1 MEFNTSPSLYQSS
14 SKKSTIL
21 NSESRRNIQDK
32 MRKYSEEIKNN
43 SRLNDS
49 QKKINNYFENLN
61 KKDPKIFQIIFP
73 KTNLKS
79 DKDNF
84 IKRLKLNIPLTKSAQ
99 IKKNEDKLFNNK
111 EEEKNKLMNN
121 LIYSSDINLIQE
133 YQRKKKEELSS
144 KEYKRMK
151 NRMEVLKNNNINI
164 INLFPEEKE
173 KKIYLK
179 EGKNNQVENKRYDN
193 LISEEEKKN
202 NNNNSNNINNLNYN
216 TFSNIKKSQLL
227 SSKIKNKNQSNLK
240 FSKTFNLRKPIV
252 NSLEFCVKIK
262 EYLKNKTK
270 KPNENNNNFNSIKLS
285 YRNNSFPKKS
295 NTVISKKEKINSQ
308 KNNKSNSRGKDEVYK
323 FIKEQNEKRKE
334 NEKKLKNEENKKDLH
349 YYLNFAKLQ
358 QSIDNKKKKIK
369 ILKCNKK
376 NNKKIINKYFIG
388 NSLSNNYLN
397 ISNNSKSTI
406 LDKNDLLNEIY
417 DSIKII
423 KSANREEKNLF
434 VKDKNNDY
442 IINQKN
448 INNNDNNYKNQHNKD
463 IDDKNNSFDKE
474 MLNAEKTIKKSINI
488 VNENNL
494 GKYLKEKN
502 KKL

>member
-1 MEFNTSPSLYQSS
+1 M
-14 SKKSTIL
+14 
-21 NSESRRNIQDK
+21 
-32 MRKYSEEIKNN
+32 
-43 SRLNDS
+43 
-49 QKKINNYFENLN
+49 
-61 KKDPKIFQIIFP
+61 
-73 KTNLKS
+73 
-79 DKDNF
+79 
-84 IKRLKLNIPLTKSAQ
+84 
-99 IKKNEDKLFNNK
+99 
-111 EEEKNKLMNN
+111 
-121 LIYSSDINLIQE
+121 
-133 YQRKKKEELSS
+133 
-144 KEYKRMK
+144 
-151 NRMEVLKNNNINI
+151 
-164 INLFPEEKE
+164 
-173 KKIYLK
+173 
-179 EGKNNQVENKRYDN
+179 
-193 LISEEEKKN
+193 
-202 NNNNSNNINNLNYN
+202 
-216 TFSNIKKSQLL
+216 
-227 SSKIKNKNQSNLK
+227 
-240 FSKTFNLRKPIV
+240 
-252 NSLEFCVKIK
+252 KIK

-270 KPNENNNNFNSIKLS
+270 KPNENNSNFNSIKLS

-295 NTVISKKEKINSQ
+295 NTVISNKEKI
-308 KNNKSNSRGKDEVYK
+308 KNNKSNSRGKDEVHK
-323 FIKEQNEKRKE
+323 FMKEQNEKRKE

-358 QSIDNKKKKIK
+358 QSIVNKKKKIK

-434 VKDKNNDY
+434 LKDKNNDY
-442 IINQKN
+442 VINQKN
-448 INNNDNNYKNQHNKD
+448 INNNDNNYKNKYNKD

-474 MLNAEKTIKKSINI
+474 MLNAEKTVQKSINI